1 MNIKDYFTYNKKEVI
16 QIKITKYSDM
26 ARVYKTIRELYL
38 DLDSFTKVAVD
49 RFKKFGIMY
58 MVYYVNNKNN
68 VRFYQERQVNIPI
81 VSIEY
86 FLENVEAW
94 ELIKRL

>member
-1 MNIKDYFTYNKKEVI
+1 MNIKDYFTYDKKEVI

-26 ARVYKTIRELYL
+26 VRAYKIVRELYL
-38 DLDSFTKVAVD
+38 DLDSFSKVAVD
-49 RFKKFGIMY
+49 RFKKIGTMY

-68 VRFYQERQVNIPI
+68 VRFYQERQLNIQL

-86 FLENVEAW
+86 FLENVKAW